1 MLEKALTGSRRYWTL
16 LAVLAGLVAVGF
28 ATYLHQLSVGLGIT
42 GLSRDVPWGLY
53 IAQLT
58 FLVGVAASAVMVVLP
73 YYLHHYKAFGK
84 LAILGEFL
92 AISAVIMCL
101 LFVFVDIG
109 QPRRAMNL
117 ILYPS
122 PRSILFW
129 DMIVLNGYL
138 VLNVVI
144 SRATFRAERA
154 GTPPVRWV
162 KPLIYLSI
170 PWAVSIHT
178 VTAFLYSGLAARPF
192 WLTAILAPRFL
203 ASAFAAGPALLILLS
218 LLLRRVSSF
227 DPGKEAVA
235 KLGEIVAYA
244 MVVNVFF
251 VALELFTALYSAI
264 PEHVEHF
271 TYLYLGLHGHGLLV
285 PWMTVSV
292 ALAVVSLVLL
302 LVPQL
307 RRREGILAVAS
318 VAVVGSL
325 WIDKGLGMVV
335 TGFVPSTL
343 GHVNEYWP
351 TLPETVIALGIYAA
365 GGLVLTVLY
374 KIAIGVREEAL
385 GAGEVGQG
393 AAAAEARPE
402 LKVA

>member
-16 LAVLAGLVAVGF
+16 VAVLAAFALVGC

-73 YYLHHYKAFGK
+73 YYLHHYKAFGR

-109 QPRRAMNL
+109 QPRRMLNI

-129 DMIVLNGYL
+129 DMIALSGYL
-138 VLNVVI
+138 VLNVLI
-144 SRATFRAERA
+144 SRGTFRAERA
-154 GTPPVRWV
+154 GTPPPGWV
-162 KPLIYLSI
+162 KPLVYLSI

-218 LLLRRVSSF
+218 LLLRRISKF
-227 DPGKEAVA
+227 DPGREAIA

-244 MVVNVFF
+244 MVVSVFF
-251 VALELFTALYSAI
+251 VALELFTALYSDI

-271 TYLYLGLHGHGLLV
+271 KYLYLGLHGHGLLA
-285 PWMTVSV
+285 PWMTISV
-292 ALAVVSLVLL
+292 LLAIVALVLL
-302 LVPQL
+302 LVPRF
-307 RRREGILAVAS
+307 RRREGLLAAAS

-325 WIDKGLGMVV
+325 WIEKGLGMVV
-335 TGFVPSTL
+335 TGFVPSPL
-343 GHVNEYWP
+343 GHVKEYWP
-351 TLPETVIALGIYAA
+351 TLPETMIALGIYAV
-365 GGLVLTVLY
+365 GGLVLTVFY
-374 KIAIGVREEAL
+374 KIAIGVREEQL
-385 GAGEVGQG
+385 EAGEGRLDS
-393 AAAAEARPE
+393 AAGETRRE

>member
-1 MLEKALTGSRRYWTL
+1 MLEKALKGSRGWWTL
-16 LAVLAGLVAVGF
+16 LAVLGAIVAVGL
-28 ATYLHQLSVGLGIT
+28 ATYLHQLSAGLGIT

-84 LAILGEFL
+84 LAVLGEML
-92 AISAVIMCL
+92 AISAVVMCL

-109 QPRRAMNL
+109 QPRRVLNVM
-117 ILYPS
+117 LYPTPHS
-122 PRSILFW
+122 MLFW
-129 DMIVLNGYL
+129 DMVVLNGYL

-154 GTPPVRWV
+154 GTPPPAWA

-178 VTAFLYSGLAARPF
+178 VTAFLYAGLAARPF

-203 ASAFAAGPALLILLS
+203 ASAFAAGPALLLLLA
-218 LLLRRVSSF
+218 LLLRRITRF
-227 DPGKEAVA
+227 DAGTEAIA

-271 TYLYLGLHGHGLLV
+271 TYLYLGLEGHRLLA
-285 PWMTVSV
+285 PWMTASV
-292 ALAVVSLVLL
+292 ALAGVALVLL
-302 LVPQL
+302 LVPRL
-307 RRREGILAVAS
+307 RRREGLLAVAA
-318 VAVVGSL
+318 VAVVASL
-325 WIDKGLGMVV
+325 WIEKGLGMVI
-335 TGFVPSTL
+335 TGFVPNPL
-343 GHVNEYWP
+343 GHVREYWP
-351 TLPETVIALGIYAA
+351 TLPETAIALGIYAV
-365 GGLVLTVLY
+365 GGLVLSVLY
-374 KIAIGVREEAL
+374 KIAVGVREEAL
-385 GAGEVGQG
+385 GPPAAGAEPAS
-393 AAAAEARPE
+393 AAHPD